1 VRKLQQSL
9 EGKNHFEILGVAVD
23 ATANDVRAA
32 YLKLAK
38 EYHPD
43 RFSGDSDDVRNLA
56 AATFSLITSAHDT
69 LSDQDQRREYQKR
82 MKRGTTEEEDRAHVQ
97 RFVSAEQKFNE
108 AEGMCKRRAFAQ
120 ALQLFGEAC
129 ELAPDEAE
137 YRAYYG
143 WTHYLVK
150 QGDEGARREAARHL
164 DRAIS
169 LAENSPTGYYFR
181 GQLHKACNEADLAR
195 RMFKKVL
202 ELRPNHV
209 EAARELRLI
218 EMRKSK
224 ESGGL
229 FGRGRKK
236 K

>member
-1 VRKLQQSL
+1 MGTGSDEQ
-9 EGKNHFEILGVAVD
+9 
-23 ATANDVRAA
+23 
-32 YLKLAK
+32 
-38 EYHPD
+38 
-43 RFSGDSDDVRNLA
+43 FS
-56 AATFSLITSAHDT
+56 
-69 LSDQDQRREYQKR
+69 
-82 MKRGTTEEEDRAHVQ
+82 
-97 RFVSAEQKFNE
+97 E
-108 AEGMCKRRAFAQ
+108 AERLCKGRAFAR

-137 YRAYYG
+137 YKAYYG
-143 WTHYLVK
+143 WTHYLLN
-150 QGDEGARREAARHL
+150 QGDEEARRLAARHL
-164 DRAIS
+164 DSAIS

-181 GQLHKACNEADLAR
+181 GQLHKACAEVDLAR

-218 EMRKSK
+218 EMRTSK
-224 ESGGL
+224 ASGGL